1 MPSGSLLEA
10 LYAKL
15 DAGIAVPVSSELR
28 RQGDATP
35 AVVYEV
41 TRMSPFL
48 DSTGLTVDSGLLT
61 VRLDCVADNANTA
74 WTTALGALA
83 AIDGNWTQSGWKFQ
97 LTGAEMAQSRAAP
110 DDGQADAERI
120 CTLTAEFQF
129 MEG

>member
-1 MPSGSLLEA
+1 MPASSLLEA

-15 DAGIAVPVSSELR
+15 DAGLNVPVSSELR

-41 TRMSPFL
+41 TRMQPFL
-48 DSTGLTVDSGLLT
+48 DSTGLTVDSGLMT

-74 WTTALGALA
+74 WTTALGVLSV
-83 AIDGNWTQSGWKFQ
+83 IDGQWTQSGWKFQ
-97 LTGAEMAQSRAAP
+97 LSGAEMAQSRAAP

-120 CTLTAEFQF
+120 CTLTADFQF